1 MATFAAA
8 LRNEIRRGIAAEID
22 RLVRAVAGLRSEI
35 RALHREQRR
44 AARGSAPARG
54 RLVSPARG
62 RRSARDKGPDI
73 PPREV
78 VAFRKGLGLS
88 RHDFGKLV
96 GISHGTVYLWEVGRV
111 APRGFNREKYVRAR
125 KRYGKKAGLRRPA
138 GPQRLTGRRARAVP
152 LPRAFE
158 APVKPCRLD

>member
-1 MATFAAA
+1 MATLAAA
-8 LRNEIRRGIAAEID
+8 LRSELRRGTAAEVGK
-22 RLVRAVAGLRSEI
+22 LLRALKDLRSEI
-35 RALHREQRR
+35 RSLRRETRRNAR
-44 AARGSAPARG
+44 AATGAR

-62 RRSARDKGPDI
+62 QRRAAEGGPDI

-111 APRGFNREKYVRAR
+111 APRGFNREKYLKAK
-125 KRYGKKAGLRRPA
+125 KRHGKKAGLPA
-138 GPQRLTGRRARAVP
+138 SALKG
-152 LPRAFE
+152 
-158 APVKPCRLD
+158 

>member
-1 MATFAAA
+1 MATLASA
-8 LRNEIRRGIAAEID
+8 LRSELRRGTAAEVGK
-22 RLVRAVAGLRSEI
+22 LVRALKDLRTEIRGLR
-35 RALHREQRR
+35 RDTRR
-44 AARGSAPARG
+44 SARVGSGAP

-62 RRSARDKGPDI
+62 RRRAAEGGPDI

-111 APRGFNREKYVRAR
+111 APRGFNREKYLKAK
-125 KRYGKKAGLRRPA
+125 KRHGKKAGLPA
-138 GPQRLTGRRARAVP
+138 SAIKG
-152 LPRAFE
+152 
-158 APVKPCRLD
+158 

>member
-1 MATFAAA
+1 MATLASA
-8 LRNEIRRGIAAEID
+8 LRSELRRGTAAEMGK
-22 RLVRAVAGLRSEI
+22 LVRALKDLRTEIRGLR
-35 RALHREQRR
+35 RDTRR
-44 AARGSAPARG
+44 SARVVGTR

-62 RRSARDKGPDI
+62 RRRAAEGGPDI

-111 APRGFNREKYVRAR
+111 APRGFNREKYLKA
-125 KRYGKKAGLRRPA
+125 KQKHGKKAGLPA
-138 GPQRLTGRRARAVP
+138 AALKA
-152 LPRAFE
+152 
-158 APVKPCRLD
+158 